1 MDEPLI
7 DRLQEVWADVGAV
20 CADLTDE
27 QWQLPTDCPGWS
39 VQDQVAHMI
48 GTEMMLLGEDPP
60 LADIGHAPHVRNDI
74 GKFNEQWVVL
84 YRNRSGADTLADF
97 RRVTGRRLD
106 ALRALPAAK
115 WDEEGFTPEGPGPYR
130 QFMAIR
136 VFDCWYH
143 DQDIREA
150 LDRPGFLEGD
160 VADLALGRIPTKA
173 LPYVVGKK
181 AGAPQGATV
190 VFDVTGRPPI
200 EAAVGVDGPRR
211 AARDDTRG
219 PDHPPHA
226 RPAHLRPAGGRAL
239 DRRDRPRRRSG
250 AGGGRRRAR
259 AAHRRQPRVHALTA
273 LDVNRFG

>member
-1 MDEPLI
+1 MNEPLI
-7 DRLQEVWADVGAV
+7 DRLHEVWADVATLCDG
-20 CADLTDE
+20 LTDDE
-27 QWQLPTDCPGWS
+27 WHRSTDCPGWD

-60 LADIGHAPHVRNDI
+60 LAEIGHAPHVRNDI

-84 YRNRSGADTLADF
+84 YRNRSGAETLADF
-97 RRVTGRRLD
+97 RRVTKRRLD

-150 LDRPGFLEGD
+150 LGRPGFIEGP
-160 VADLALGRIPTKA
+160 VADMSLERIPRKG

-181 AGAPQGATV
+181 AAAPQGATV
-190 VFDVTGRPPI
+190 VFEVTGEPPMI
-200 EAAVGVDGPRR
+200 AAVAVDGR
-211 AARDDTRG
+211 AALLPQTPTDPTVRLTMDRRTF
-219 PDHPPHA
+219 A
-226 RPAHLRPAGGRAL
+226 RLAGGRWT
-239 DRRDRPRRRSG
+239 G
-250 AGGGRRRAR
+250 ETAR
-259 AAHRRQPRVHALTA
+259 AAGQVRSEGDDALAQRVVDNLAFTI
-273 LDVNRFG
+273 

>member
-7 DRLQEVWADVGAV
+7 DRLQDVWSDIGAV

-200 EAAVGVDGPRR
+200 EAAVGVDGR
-211 AARDDTRG
+211 AALLATTPADPTTRLTF
-219 PDHPPHA
+219 DRRTFA
-226 RPAHLRPAGGRAL
+226 RLAGGRW
-239 DRRDRPRRRSG
+239 
-250 AGGGRRRAR
+250 AGETAR
-259 AAHRRQPRVHALTA
+259 AVGQVQVEGDAALGQRIVDNLAFT
-273 LDVNRFG
+273 L

>member
-1 MDEPLI
+1 
-7 DRLQEVWADVGAV
+7 
-20 CADLTDE
+20 
-27 QWQLPTDCPGWS
+27 
-39 VQDQVAHMI
+39 
-48 GTEMMLLGEDPP
+48 
-60 LADIGHAPHVRNDI
+60 
-74 GKFNEQWVVL
+74 
-84 YRNRSGADTLADF
+84 
-97 RRVTGRRLD
+97 
-106 ALRALPAAK
+106 
-115 WDEEGFTPEGPGPYR
+115 
-130 QFMAIR
+130 MAIR

-200 EAAVGVDGPRR
+200 EAAVGVDGR
-211 AARDDTRG
+211 AALLATTPADPTTRLTL
-219 PDHPPHA
+219 D
-226 RPAHLRPAGGRAL
+226 RRTFSRLGGRAL

-259 AAHRRQPRVHALTA
+259 AAHRRQPRVHALTV
-273 LDVNRFG
+273 LDVNRLG